1 MKNNK
6 IKKEAFPMLF
16 IDVANHKFKIVQ
28 QQYTLMGDEVLYE
41 NLNSNY
47 SKTLTIDQDNLTL
60 DYPNAFTRLK
70 KESAEN

>member
-1 MKNNK
+1 
-6 IKKEAFPMLF
+6 MLF

-47 SKTLTIDQDNLTL
+47 SNT
-60 DYPNAFTRLK
+60 
-70 KESAEN
+70 